1 MKGFGLVPSR
11 ELVRTAEG
19 VVGDEGLDLAELY
32 RVYAPA
38 VARWAARLGG
48 PSADLEDLVHEVFV
62 IAERKLPGF
71 RGDGSLSTWLYRI
84 TENVVRHQRR
94 KNRLF
99 SWLLGDEAT
108 AKQPAETPLP
118 DEALE
123 RKRSV
128 ELVYAILDRM
138 SEKYRVV
145 LILHE
150 IEGLS
155 GPEIAELRGVKPATV
170 WVQLHRARALF
181 LAELEKEGAR

>member
-1 MKGFGLVPSR
+1 M
-11 ELVRTAEG
+11 AEP
-19 VVGDEGLDLAELY
+19 LDLAEIY
-32 RVYAPA
+32 RAYGPA

-48 PSADLEDLVHEVFV
+48 PEAEIEDLVHEVFMV
-62 IAERKLPGF
+62 VDRKLGGF
-71 RGDGSLSTWLYRI
+71 RGEAALSTWLYRI

-99 SWLLGDEAT
+99 AWLLGDDAT
-108 AKQPAETPLP
+108 AHQPAETPGP

-128 ELVYAILDRM
+128 EQLYRVLDRIG
-138 SEKYRVV
+138 EKYRIA

-155 GPEIAELRGVKPATV
+155 GPEIAELRGIKVSTV
-170 WVQLHRARALF
+170 WVHLHRARAIF
-181 LAELEKEGAR
+181 LAELEKEIG